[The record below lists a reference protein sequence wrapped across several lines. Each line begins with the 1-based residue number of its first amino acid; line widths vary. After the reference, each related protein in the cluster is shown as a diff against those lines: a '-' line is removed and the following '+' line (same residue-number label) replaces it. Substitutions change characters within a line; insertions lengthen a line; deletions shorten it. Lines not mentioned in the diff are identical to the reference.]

1 MSDSDYPSKGN
12 QEASEAESGSAGA
25 STETGTAPEELGGAA
40 PQGTN
45 APDSPV
51 RGEPGTQAEGGSVMD
66 DSTPVEE

>member
-1 MSDSDYPSKGN
+1 MSDYPTKGN
-12 QEASEAESGSAGA
+12 EDAAAAQSGSAGA
-25 STETGTAPEELGGAA
+25 ETETGVPPEELGGAA

-51 RGEPGTQAEGGSVMD
+51 RGEPGSQAEAGSVMD

>member
-1 MSDSDYPSKGN
+1 MSESDYPTKGN
-12 QEASEAESGSAGA
+12 QEASEAQSGSAGA
-25 STETGTAPEELGGAA
+25 DTATGTPTEELGGAA

-51 RGEPGTQAEGGSVMD
+51 RGEPGTQAEAGSVMD